1 MRGEGDDRDA
11 SRRAA
16 PLADESSGREAV
28 HDGHAQV
35 HEDEVEALGG
45 IAGHGLG
52 AVLDPDR
59 RAPEGREISLG
70 DRRIHRLVLDQQ
82 HVCAE
87 GLRGRHGGGSGRG
100 SSRARRLG
108 EHCGEGLAQRAALDG
123 LEHHGARLEAREIR
137 GVELGRAGDDD
148 QRRVEGAA
156 RAEAALEVIALT
168 ARIDEHQVFGPV
180 GGRVGLALHG
190 ETERAHVAREG
201 FGERGAAA
209 ENPNAAHRQ
218 GRLRG
223 RRCRSRRELEPQM
236 ERRADLRPAL
246 DAEGAAHELRELA
259 ADGEPEPAAAEAAA
273 GRLVGLGERLED
285 PADGG
290 GIDPDAGVA
299 HRDLDARAVGG
310 GGGTHFRPDEHFAPR
325 GELDGVADQIHQ
337 DLPYAQRIP
346 AQRAVLGRR
355 RRDDELDALRLGGAR
370 EEARAF
376 LENLAE
382 IEGQILERDLA
393 DVDLRQVQ
401 QVVDDLQQ
409 HARRGTD
416 GLGEAR
422 LGRGERRAGEEL
434 RHADHAVH
442 GRAQLVAHAIEEVAL
457 RPHGLRELAVA
468 LGELAG
474 AQLDLGFEAL
484 AGVEDLLELEPLQPH
499 AVGDHAEHGERVA
512 DAGPPRFPRRRVTV
526 DGELERRAAPD

>member
-1 MRGEGDDRDA
+1 
-11 SRRAA
+11 
-16 PLADESSGREAV
+16 
-28 HDGHAQV
+28 
-35 HEDEVEALGG
+35 
-45 IAGHGLG
+45 
-52 AVLDPDR
+52 
-59 RAPEGREISLG
+59 
-70 DRRIHRLVLDQQ
+70 
-82 HVCAE
+82 
-87 GLRGRHGGGSGRG
+87 
-100 SSRARRLG
+100 
-108 EHCGEGLAQRAALDG
+108 
-123 LEHHGARLEAREIR
+123 
-137 GVELGRAGDDD
+137 
-148 QRRVEGAA
+148 
-156 RAEAALEVIALT
+156 
-168 ARIDEHQVFGPV
+168 
-180 GGRVGLALHG
+180 
-190 ETERAHVAREG
+190 
-201 FGERGAAA
+201 
-209 ENPNAAHRQ
+209 
-218 GRLRG
+218 
-223 RRCRSRRELEPQM
+223 PQM

-246 DAEGAAHELRELA
+246 DAEAAAHELRELA
-259 ADGEPEPAAAEAAA
+259 ADGKPEPAAAEAAA

-370 EEARAF
+370 EQARAF

-393 DVDLRQVQ
+393 DVDLRKVQ

-422 LGRGERRAGEEL
+422 LGRGEWRAGEEL

-484 AGVEDLLELEPLQPH
+484 AGVKDLLELEPL
-499 AVGDHAEHGERVA
+499 D
-512 DAGPPRFPRRRVTV
+512 
-526 DGELERRAAPD
+526 